1 MSLLA
6 LITAR
11 QVSIYEK
18 YFVKICLLDLVVFIF
33 LADNCQEVVQGY
45 KLQYVLVL
53 LSCFHFQKYNRV
65 NTRVAK
71 GVNCWDTRNQLD
83 SLVSTTII

>member
-1 MSLLA
+1 MIETLLSHHTLMMSLLA

-33 LADNCQEVVQGY
+33 LADNCQEVVQVTICPCAVG
-45 KLQYVLVL
+45 L
-53 LSCFHFQKYNRV
+53 LSLSEV
-65 NTRVAK
+65 
-71 GVNCWDTRNQLD
+71 
-83 SLVSTTII
+83 